1 MLKVAIRT
9 DASYE
14 IGTGHVMRCLT
25 LAKALKGEGVD
36 CKFICRILEGDLINK
51 IKSEGFAVEALPSPD
66 QKVRD
71 GVSRYER
78 WAGVDWKTDAAE
90 TIAQLKKSFCDW
102 LVLDHYSFDS
112 RWQQKVSKSF
122 GKLLVID
129 DLANRPHAADLLVDQ
144 NLGREADAYDELVG
158 PDCNRLVGPR
168 YAILRQEFKLARVQA
183 LETRSKTDL
192 KNILITFGG
201 VDRSD
206 VTSKVLNSLTA
217 KIVPD
222 NARIT
227 VILGASA
234 FNLKNVYRVVEKV
247 PWVTKVLVNV
257 SNIAD
262 YFIEADIAVCSVG
275 GTTWE
280 RCCLGLPSILVP
292 TAEHEDDLA
301 RNLHHSGAALNIGP
315 YDEIDFRERLAKAFS
330 MLKIKKNYSNMCN
343 NAFKITDGS
352 GVDLVVQAIQRN
364 TVTT

>member
-14 IGTGHVMRCLT
+14 IGTGHVMRCIT
-25 LAKALKGEGVD
+25 LAKALKDEGVH
-36 CKFICRILEGDLINK
+36 CKFICRILEGHLIGK
-51 IKSEGFAVEALPSPD
+51 IKSEGFAVEALPASD
-66 QKVRD
+66 QKARD
-71 GVSRYER
+71 GLSRYER
-78 WAGVDWKTDAAE
+78 WAGIDWQTDAAE

-129 DLANRPHAADLLVDQ
+129 DLANRPHAAKLLVDQ
-144 NLGREADAYDELVG
+144 NLGREADAYDELVS

-168 YAILRQEFKLARVQA
+168 YAILRQEFKLAREQA
-183 LETRSKTDL
+183 IQSRSKMDL
-192 KNILITFGG
+192 KNILIAFGG
-201 VDRSD
+201 VDRFD
-206 VTSKVLNSLTA
+206 VTSKVLNSLTP
-217 KIVPD
+217 KIVPG
-222 NARIT
+222 NAQIT

-234 FNLKNVYRVVEKV
+234 FNLKNVYQVAEKV

-292 TAEHEDDLA
+292 TAKHEDDLA
-301 RNLHHSGAALNIGP
+301 RHLHRSGAALNIGP
-315 YDEIDFRERLAKAFS
+315 YDETDFEVRLTKAFNI
-330 MLKIKKNYSNMCN
+330 LKNEKNYSNMCN

-352 GVDLVVQAIQRN
+352 GVDLVVQAIQRI